1 MSAGLGTTPL
11 TPLPPA
17 AVGPILLAE
26 GYASVAA
33 DWHMEWML
41 PERLEEGLEARA
53 EIAAQLAGRPGSGRG
68 DQDDPFRR
76 RRRWRQTR
84 PGGQLAAAD
93 FVASQQRG
101 SVAGTAPLARRPNPG

>member
-1 MSAGLGTTPL
+1 MSAGLGTNPL

-33 DWHMEWML
+33 DWHLEWML
-41 PERLEEGLEARA
+41 PESSRRA
-53 EIAAQLAGRPGSGRG
+53 WKRALRSPPSWLDDLDLTSRSGRPIP
-68 DQDDPFRR
+68 Q